1 MLFWRVE
8 NMGREFLEIFEQW
21 AVSYDDTVVGHDLEY
36 KEVFSH
42 YEQIL
47 DAVAARSIGHVVE
60 FGVGTGNL
68 TQKLLA
74 VGLRVTGIEPSP
86 SMRKIAEQKLA
97 GNAVILDGD
106 FLHFPEVKKIDT
118 FVSSYA
124 FHHLTDNEKAEAV
137 AHYGKLLSKDGR
149 IVFADTM
156 YESEEDHYNA
166 IVKAKNEG
174 FHNLAKDLETE
185 YYTTIPFLK
194 SILEKNS
201 FSATFTRINDF
212 VWLMEGV
219 KQ

>member
-1 MLFWRVE
+1 
-8 NMGREFLEIFEQW
+8 MGREFLEIFEQW
-21 AVSYDDTVVGHDLEY
+21 ADSYDETVVGHDLEY
-36 KEVFSH
+36 KEVFAK

-47 DAVAARSIGHVVE
+47 EAVVARSSGHVVE

-74 VGLRVTGIEPSP
+74 NGLKVTGIEPSP
-86 SMRKIAEQKLA
+86 SMRKIAEAKLSDK
-97 GNAVILDGD
+97 AVLLDGD
-106 FLHFPEVKKIDT
+106 FLNFTDIKNIDT
-118 FVSSYA
+118 FVSTYA
-124 FHHLTDNEKAEAV
+124 FHHLTDEEKAKAIV
-137 AHYGKLLSKDGR
+137 HYSKHLSKDGR

-156 YESEEDHYNA
+156 FESKETYNNQ

-185 YYTTIPFLK
+185 YYPTIPFLS
-194 SILEKNS
+194 SILEKNG
-201 FSATFTRINDF
+201 FSVTFTRFNDF